1 MASNVRNMKLTSVDD
16 LFSSEESRQAEKQQQ
31 GEQVITVPI
40 SEVHDFENNPYHVRQ
55 DAELMDIVESITR
68 LDVHTPCLARPRK
81 AGGYELLSGHR
92 RKLASTLAG
101 KDTLPLIVR
110 DIDDDTAT
118 IIVVDANIQRE
129 TITFS
134 EKALAYKMKLE
145 ALKRQAGRPSKEN
158 AGQVDPHF
166 DKRRSNAI
174 VAEQAGESIKQIQR
188 YIRLTELIPP
198 LLEMVDDR
206 KIAFNPAVELS
217 YLPKEQQTELFDVMA
232 QEECTPSLSQAQ
244 RLKAAAQEGKLD
256 RNGMELVMQEEKP
269 QQNKITIQGSKLEKY
284 FPKEY
289 TPKQREDFIIKA
301 CEYYSKR
308 LERLKQERE
317 HER

>member
-1 MASNVRNMKLTSVDD
+1 MTFIRHALPARAKLVGMSFFRVIGASS
-16 LFSSEESRQAEKQQQ
+16 
-31 GEQVITVPI
+31 
-40 SEVHDFENNPYHVRQ
+40 
-55 DAELMDIVESITR
+55 
-68 LDVHTPCLARPRK
+68 
-81 AGGYELLSGHR
+81 
-92 RKLASTLAG
+92 
-101 KDTLPLIVR
+101 
-110 DIDDDTAT
+110 
-118 IIVVDANIQRE
+118 
-129 TITFS
+129 
-134 EKALAYKMKLE
+134 
-145 ALKRQAGRPSKEN
+145 
-158 AGQVDPHF
+158 
-166 DKRRSNAI
+166 
-174 VAEQAGESIKQIQR
+174 
-188 YIRLTELIPP
+188 
-198 LLEMVDDR
+198 
-206 KIAFNPAVELS
+206 
-217 YLPKEQQTELFDVMA
+217 QTELFDVMA